1 MMNTPICDFVN
12 KYCEKN
18 ALRFHMPAHKGKN
31 VLGVED
37 KDITEING
45 ADSLFEANGIIAESE
60 SNASLLFNSRTF
72 YSTEGSSHC
81 IRAMLYMVKMLG
93 CKKVIATRNSH
104 KTFLTALALLDIDVE
119 WLFPSDDSHY
129 LSSNIDALKLD
140 ESLSNQNGVKTV
152 YITTPD
158 YLGNITDVE
167 EISKICK
174 KHNAFLLVDNAHGA
188 YLKFL
193 KKSLHPIDL
202 GADLCC
208 DSAHKTLP
216 VLTGG
221 AYLHISNDT
230 DTRFKQLAKNALS
243 LFGSTSPSYL
253 ILQSLD
259 MANAY
264 LSNGYKDKLATFI
277 DEVNT
282 AKETLTKNGY
292 TLSGNEDLKIVI
304 KAKDYGYYG
313 TEIASILEDNN
324 VVCEF
329 ADKDYIVLMLSLEN
343 GVEALT
349 KLVNTLSSIQKK
361 VKINETAPILE
372 IPKRAKSVRDAVFAE
387 SEVVDIKDSIGRI
400 SAQFNIP
407 CPPAVPIVVCGEIIS
422 ENVLKCFEYYN
433 TETISV
439 IK

>member
-1 MMNTPICDFVN
+1 
-12 KYCEKN
+12 
-18 ALRFHMPAHKGKN
+18 MPAHKGKN

-37 KDITEING
+37 KDITEISG

-60 SNASLLFNSRTF
+60 SNASMLFGSHTF

-93 CKKVIATRNSH
+93 CKQIIATRNSH

-129 LSSNIDALKLD
+129 LSSNIDTLKLD
-140 ESLSNQNGVKTV
+140 ELLSNQDGVKAV

-158 YLGNITDVE
+158 YLGNITDVS
-167 EISKICK
+167 EISKICR

-193 KKSLHPIDL
+193 KKSLHPIDM

-221 AYLHISNDT
+221 AYLHVSNDT
-230 DTRFKQLAKNALS
+230 DARFKQLAKNALS

-264 LSNGYKDKLATFI
+264 LSDGYREKLADFI
-277 DEVNT
+277 AEVNK
-282 AKETLTKNGY
+282 AKAALTKNGY

-313 TEIASILEDNN
+313 TEIAAFLEQNN
-324 VVCEF
+324 IICEF
-329 ADKDYIVLMLSLEN
+329 ADKDFLVLMLSIEN
-343 GVEALT
+343 GVESLT
-349 KLVNTLSSIQKK
+349 KLVDVMSKIQKK
-361 VKINETAPILE
+361 VKINETVPILE
-372 IPKRAKSVRDAVFAE
+372 ISKRAKSVREAVFSE
-387 SEVVDIKDSIGRI
+387 SEVIDIKDSIGRI

-422 ENVLKCFEYYN
+422 ENAVKCFEYYH

>member
-1 MMNTPICDFVN
+1 
-12 KYCEKN
+12 
-18 ALRFHMPAHKGKN
+18 MPAHKGKN

-60 SNASLLFNSRTF
+60 SNASMLFNSRTF

-119 WLFPSDDSHY
+119 WLFPSDNSHY
-129 LSSNIDALKLD
+129 LSSNIDTLKLY
-140 ESLSNQNGVKTV
+140 ELLSNQDGVKAV

-158 YLGNITDVE
+158 YLGNITDVS
-167 EISKICK
+167 EISRICK

-221 AYLHISNDT
+221 AYLHVSNDT
-230 DTRFKQLAKNALS
+230 DARFKQLAKNALS

-264 LSNGYKDKLATFI
+264 LSDGYSEKLDNFI
-277 DEVNT
+277 TEIKK
-282 AKETLTKNGY
+282 AKAALTKNGY

-304 KAKDYGYYG
+304 KAKEYGYYG
-313 TEIASILEDNN
+313 TEIAAFLEQNN
-324 VVCEF
+324 IICEF
-329 ADKDYIVLMLSLEN
+329 ADKDFLVLMLSIEN
-343 GVEALT
+343 GVESLT
-349 KLVNTLSSIQKK
+349 KLVDVMSKIQKR
-361 VKINETAPILE
+361 VKINETVPILE
-372 IPKRAKSVRDAVFAE
+372 ISKPAKSVREAIFSE
-387 SEVVDIKDSIGRI
+387 SEVIDIKDSIGRI

-422 ENVLKCFEYYN
+422 ENAVKCFEYYN

>member
-1 MMNTPICDFVN
+1 MNTPICDFVN
-12 KYCEKN
+12 KYCEKDV
-18 ALRFHMPAHKGKN
+18 LRFHMPAHKGKN

-37 KDITEING
+37 KDITEISG

-60 SNASLLFNSRTF
+60 SNASMLFGSHTF

-93 CKKVIATRNSH
+93 CKQIIATRNSH

-129 LSSNIDALKLD
+129 LSSNIDTLKLD
-140 ESLSNQNGVKTV
+140 ELLSNQDGVKAV

-158 YLGNITDVE
+158 YLGNITDVS
-167 EISKICK
+167 EISKICR

-193 KKSLHPIDL
+193 KKSLHPIDM

-221 AYLHISNDT
+221 AYLHVSNDT
-230 DTRFKQLAKNALS
+230 DARFKQLAKNALS

-264 LSNGYKDKLATFI
+264 LSDGYREKLADFI
-277 DEVNT
+277 AEVNK
-282 AKETLTKNGY
+282 AKAALTKNGY

-313 TEIASILEDNN
+313 TEIAAFLEQNN
-324 VVCEF
+324 IICEF
-329 ADKDYIVLMLSLEN
+329 ADKDFLVLMLSIEN
-343 GVEALT
+343 GVESLT
-349 KLVNTLSSIQKK
+349 KLVDVMSKIQKK
-361 VKINETAPILE
+361 VKINETVPILE
-372 IPKRAKSVRDAVFAE
+372 ISKRAKSVREAVFSE
-387 SEVVDIKDSIGRI
+387 SEVIDIKDSIGRI

-422 ENVLKCFEYYN
+422 ENAVKCFEYYH

>member
-1 MMNTPICDFVN
+1 
-12 KYCEKN
+12 
-18 ALRFHMPAHKGKN
+18 MPAHKGKS

-45 ADSLFEANGIIAESE
+45 ADSLFEANGIIAQSE
-60 SNASLLFNSRTF
+60 SNASLLFGSHTF
-72 YSTEGSSHC
+72 FSTEGSSHC
-81 IRAMLYMVKMLG
+81 IRAMLYMIRMLG
-93 CKKVIATRNSH
+93 CKKIIATRNSH

-119 WLFPSDDSHY
+119 WLFPCDNSHY
-129 LSSNIDALKLD
+129 LSSNVDLSQLD
-140 ESLSNQNGVKTV
+140 EMLLRQDGVKAV

-158 YLGNITDVE
+158 YLGNVTDIK

-221 AYLHISNDT
+221 AYLHIANDT
-230 DTRFKQLAKNALS
+230 DGRFKQLAKNALS

-259 MANAY
+259 MANLY
-264 LSNGYKDKLATFI
+264 LSDGYKEKLDNFVR
-277 DEVNT
+277 EVNS
-282 AKETLTKNGY
+282 AKKRLNEFGY
-292 TLSGNEDLKIVI
+292 SLSGNEDLKIVI
-304 KAKDYGYYG
+304 KAMEYGYYG
-313 TEIASILEDNN
+313 TEIASMLENNN
-324 VVCEF
+324 VICEF
-329 ADKDYIVLMLSLEN
+329 ADRDFVVLMLSIEN
-343 GVEALT
+343 GINSLS
-349 KLVNTLSSIQKK
+349 KLVDVLSKIEKK
-361 VKINETAPILE
+361 TPIAENAPTVSA
-372 IPKRAKSVRDAVFAE
+372 PKRAISVREAVF
-387 SEVVDIKDSIGRI
+387 SENEIIDVKDSIGRI

-407 CPPAVPIVVCGEIIS
+407 CPPAVPIVVCGEIID
-422 ENVLKCFEYYN
+422 ENALTCFEYYH
-433 TETISV
+433 TEKISV